1 MLQEINEKL
10 KNSKGQSMLEY
21 ILIVVFVVVTGLAVW
36 KAFGKQI
43 KNLVSN
49 STTAI
54 SNQTSDVFQNHKP

>member
-1 MLQEINEKL
+1 MLQKINEKL

-49 STTAI
+49 STAAI
-54 SNQTSDVFQNHKP
+54 SNQTSDVFQNNKP